1 MERKSKQEQLIIKI
15 CCFVAAFILW
25 LYIYNVE
32 NPSKDRIVTIPVK
45 IVNQEALAASNLA
58 PVLENDVNMKIT
70 IRGNISEIYSV
81 KLDDI
86 KLEADLS
93 SLALKKGEN
102 TIPVVVKSTPSGIRV
117 LGSENLNVQINVDE
131 LVKKTVPIKVV
142 IKGAAK
148 SGFYA
153 ISPELGNKQVTVKGP
168 SKIVDQVKYVAAVCD
183 VSGAAEDVTQKASLQ
198 AESENGTKFNYLIIE
213 PDNLNI
219 TIPVRKVKTVGIN
232 VKLTGNLDSS
242 TLVKSVLP
250 VSPSIEIAANDEVLG
265 SVSSLD
271 TEPVNI
277 KALKGDQSIEAKLVI
292 PTGVTVVNNAAT
304 VKLNVTYKTA
314 VSKVLTVPIRVRD
327 LSPDLQASLS
337 SGSISINVSGPEGLI
352 NNLNGDNIDCYIE
365 LQGVAEGTN
374 DFQVNVKLPDGIS
387 SSGINPSKVTAVIS
401 SKNTGGQ

>member
-32 NPSKDRIVTIPVK
+32 NPSKDRIVTVQVK

-102 TIPVVVKSTPSGIRV
+102 TIPVVIKSTPSGIRV

-131 LVKKTVPIKVV
+131 LVTKSVPVKIVL
-142 IKGAAK
+142 KGAAK

-153 ISPELGNKQVTVKGP
+153 ITPDLGNKQVMIKGP
-168 SKIVDQVKYVAAVCD
+168 SKIVDQVKYVSAACD
-183 VSGAAEDVTQKASLQ
+183 VSDAVSDVTQKVSLQ

-213 PDNLNI
+213 PDTLNI
-219 TIPVRKVKTVGIN
+219 TIPVNKVKTVGVN

-242 TLVKSVLP
+242 SLVKSVLP
-250 VSPSIEIAANDEVLG
+250 VSPAIEIAANDDVLG
-265 SVSSLD
+265 SISSID
-271 TEPVNI
+271 TEPVNV
-277 KALKGDQSIEAKLVI
+277 KELKGDQSIEAKLVI
-292 PTGVTVVNNAAT
+292 PTGVTVVNNTTA
-304 VKLNVTYKTA
+304 VKLNVTYKNPS
-314 VSKVLTVPIRVRD
+314 SKMLTVPIKTRD
-327 LSPDLQASLS
+327 LSSDLEAVLS
-337 SGSISINVSGPEGLI
+337 SSNISINVSGPEGLI
-352 NNLNGDNIDCYIE
+352 NNLTGDSIDCYIE
-365 LQGVAEGTN
+365 LQGVTTGTY
-374 DFQVNVKLPDGIS
+374 DFEVNVKLPDGIT
-387 SSGINPSKVTAVIS
+387 SSGINPTKVNAAIS